1 MVLEKRVDSGEGEGT
16 GSLINCIKEESQWGR
31 IVRPPL
37 RRGKHVVMDLCASSG
52 AMERRTFGKKKHKKD
67 GVYRAA
73 RKAEY
78 GALWP
83 EVVD

>member
-1 MVLEKRVDSGEGEGT
+1 MSG
-16 GSLINCIKEESQWGR
+16 